1 MSEVQAEMFPNKS
14 LAEVEI
20 SDDQADLVTRIEE
33 GQFSDVKSKLIG
45 PSKLSHTVSAF
56 ANTDGG
62 ELYIGISE
70 QILGGN
76 VKQRVWDGFA
86 DIEAS
91 NGHTQAFELYFPLG
105 SDFQYEFM
113 RCPSRPGVVLHVIVN
128 RTQGI
133 IKATDGIPYLRRG
146 AQNLPQT
153 RNEDLRRLEYTK
165 GLVSFEGHTVPAPK
179 ELIIDSPITRE
190 YLNYVVPSAEPEAWL
205 KKQGL
210 ILKDMPTVAG
220 LLLFAEE
227 PQAQIP
233 KHCGIK
239 VYRYETNESEGY
251 REVLSFIPI
260 TVEGCLYKQIKEAV
274 QITVREVEKIK
285 RMGESGLEDV
295 KYPEEALH
303 EVITNAV
310 IHRDYSIAD
319 DVHVRIFDNRI
330 EVQSP
335 GRLPAHITPA
345 NILNERFARNGAI
358 VRLLNKFPD
367 PPNRD
372 VGEGLNTAFEKMHQM
387 GMKEPSVEERDMDVL
402 ITIRHEPL
410 ASPEQTVM
418 KYLEKN
424 PTIRN
429 KQAREITHIR
439 DSDKMKRIL
448 STMADKG
455 EIEGVPGAQFGGMKY
470 RKKQKP

>member
-1 MSEVQAEMFPNKS
+1 M
-14 LAEVEI
+14 
-20 SDDQADLVTRIEE
+20 
-33 GQFSDVKSKLIG
+33 KSKLIG

-105 SDFQYEFM
+105 SDFQDEFM
-113 RCPSRPGVVLHVIVN
+113 RCPSRPGVVPHVIVN

-165 GLVSFEGHTVPAPK
+165 GLVSFEGHAVPAPK

-190 YLNYVVPSAEPEAWL
+190 YLNSCCAQRRAGSVVKKTGTNFEGYADRCWLCFCSPKSRKPKSQNTAES
-205 KKQGL
+205 KCT
-210 ILKDMPTVAG
+210 DTRPTS
-220 LLLFAEE
+220 
-227 PQAQIP
+227 P
-233 KHCGIK
+233 K
-239 VYRYETNESEGY
+239 GY

-310 IHRDYSIAD
+310 IHRDYSIAH
-319 DVHVRIFDNRI
+319 DVHVRIFDDQDTKSK
-330 EVQSP
+330 VP
-335 GRLPAHITPA
+335 VALPARITPA
-345 NILNERFARNGAI
+345 NILNQRFARTGAI
-358 VRLLNKFPD
+358 VR
-367 PPNRD
+367 
-372 VGEGLNTAFEKMHQM
+372 
-387 GMKEPSVEERDMDVL
+387 SVE
-402 ITIRHEPL
+402 
-410 ASPEQTVM
+410 
-418 KYLEKN
+418 
-424 PTIRN
+424 
-429 KQAREITHIR
+429 
-439 DSDKMKRIL
+439 
-448 STMADKG
+448 
-455 EIEGVPGAQFGGMKY
+455 
-470 RKKQKP
+470 